1 MPRATP
7 LPRLARSPLV
17 RATPLVLAGLAL
29 SSCAG
34 SGAPPGATT
43 QGQDI
48 HDLWGVFLV
57 ASIGVAA
64 IVYGLILWSVLRH
77 GRRRRPDGE
86 LPPQTREYVPIEILY
101 TALPIVIVAVLFAL
115 TLRTD
120 HRVTAVDPSPAATIH
135 VEAFRWGWRFAY
147 EGVGTTAVS
156 APGAPPPEMVIPAGR
171 PVHILLTAPR
181 NDVIHAFFVPDFL
194 FKRDAIPGHPTD
206 FDLTATEEGT
216 YDGTCAE
223 YCGLNHAFMPFV
235 VRVVSEAE
243 FTAWLAEQGSA
254 T

>member
-7 LPRLARSPLV
+7 LPRIVRSALV
-17 RATPLVLAGLAL
+17 HATPLVLAGLAL

-48 HDLWGVFLV
+48 HHLWDVFLV

-64 IVYGLILWSVLRH
+64 VVYGLILWSVFRH
-77 GRRRRPDGE
+77 GRMRRRDGD
-86 LPPQTREYVPIEILY
+86 LPPQNREHVPIEILY
-101 TALPIVIVAVLFAL
+101 TAVPIVIVAVLFAL

-120 HRVTAVDPSPAATIH
+120 HQVTAVDPSPAATIH
-135 VEAFRWGWRFAY
+135 VEAFRWGWRFTY

-181 NDVIHAFFVPDFL
+181 NDVIHAFYVPDFL

-206 FDLTATEEGT
+206 FDLTATREGT

-243 FTAWLAEQGSA
+243 FGTWLSEQGSP